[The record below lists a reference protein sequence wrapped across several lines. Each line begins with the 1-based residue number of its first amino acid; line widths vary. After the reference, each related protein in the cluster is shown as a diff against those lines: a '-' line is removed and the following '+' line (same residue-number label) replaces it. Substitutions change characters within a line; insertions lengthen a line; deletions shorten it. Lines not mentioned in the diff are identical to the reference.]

1 MSKRSSSVTKTID
14 ISSENNSEK
23 YDDFNIKNNELEKK
37 NLAKR
42 KKAKRKTTKMKPI
55 LEPIIK
61 KKVDP
66 IIINDLIDRNKNMV
80 KIKKKMKPISLTFI
94 FRRNKYDISIGQKA
108 NFYDLKEKISR
119 TINIPIDD
127 FNIKLK
133 NYNNKI
139 EDSNLIK
146 DLINNSKCPIF
157 YVKKKIINSL
167 IFSQIYFKNY
177 KNKIIIDGIKDKD
190 DLLNQIETFFNN
202 SLINKDYLF
211 EQIGLNK
218 YSIAFTSRDIAFDF
232 KRYLNILHL
241 INVLYYDIKYFYKS
255 ENPIRSRNNNN
266 TNNSMNINRFHF
278 HYYSSPYVN
287 ISSPYITYEEIRRK
301 EQLESKKKWICNKD
315 FFSAVGNSNR
325 LNTETFDKEYIY
337 DYL

>member
-1 MSKRSSSVTKTID
+1 
-14 ISSENNSEK
+14 
-23 YDDFNIKNNELEKK
+23 
-37 NLAKR
+37 
-42 KKAKRKTTKMKPI
+42 MKPI

-66 IIINDLIDRNKNMV
+66 IIINDLIDRNITMV
-80 KIKKKMKPISLTFI
+80 KIKKKMKPISLMFI

-133 NYNNKI
+133 DYNKKI

-146 DLINNSKCPIF
+146 DLINNIKCPIF
-157 YVKKKIINSL
+157 YVKKKIINTL
-167 IFSQIYFKNY
+167 LFSQIYCKNY
-177 KNKIIIDGIKDKD
+177 KNKIIIDGIKDKE

-266 TNNSMNINRFHF
+266 TNNSMNNHF

-287 ISSPYITYEEIRRK
+287 ISSPYISYEEIRRK
-301 EQLESKKKWICNKD
+301 EQLESKKKWVCDQD
-315 FFSAVGNSNR
+315 FFSAVGNSKR
-325 LNTETFDKEYIY
+325 LNSEIFDKEYIY

>member
-1 MSKRSSSVTKTID
+1 
-14 ISSENNSEK
+14 
-23 YDDFNIKNNELEKK
+23 
-37 NLAKR
+37 
-42 KKAKRKTTKMKPI
+42 
-55 LEPIIK
+55 
-61 KKVDP
+61 
-66 IIINDLIDRNKNMV
+66 
-80 KIKKKMKPISLTFI
+80 MKPISLMFI

-127 FNIKLK
+127 FNIKIK
-133 NYNNKI
+133 DYNKKI

-146 DLINNSKCPIF
+146 DLINNIKCPIF
-157 YVKKKIINSL
+157 YVKKKIINTL
-167 IFSQIYFKNY
+167 LFSQIYCKNY
-177 KNKIIIDGIKDKD
+177 KNKIIIDGIKDKE

-266 TNNSMNINRFHF
+266 TNNSMNNHF

-287 ISSPYITYEEIRRK
+287 ISSPYISYEEIRRK
-301 EQLESKKKWICNKD
+301 EQLESKKKWVCDQD
-315 FFSAVGNSNR
+315 FFSAVGNSKR
-325 LNTETFDKEYIY
+325 LNSEIFDKEYIY